1 MRRRSQTL
9 ELLGVIDANMH
20 REFNKEGQFE
30 GATFEL
36 SDGIYKVDSQF
47 NVRKLDNV
55 GDIMELTVHFCKG
68 GIYPEVYISGM
79 PVKLYVL
86 TMLAVNSSA
95 FEKYQS
101 GYEINHCVISKT
113 EPKLLNI
120 GCDASYY
127 KGVVIDTAPL
137 KKLSAN
143 PSYLEFCTRSENVK
157 HGKFVKEFSLYDTY
171 VSAKDI
177 DEIRKFLIPYEPSL
191 CDRQDDWIRWNKER
205 VESFYRVVKCET
217 KQILF

>member
-55 GDIMELTVHFCKG
+55 GDIMELKVHYCKG
-68 GIYPEVYISGM
+68 GIYPEYIISGM
-79 PVKLYVL
+79 PVKAYVL
-86 TMLAVNSSA
+86 SMIAKDETA

-101 GYEINHCVISKT
+101 GLEINHTVISKT
-113 EPKLLNI
+113 QPKLLNI
-120 GCDASYY
+120 GCDSTYY

-157 HGKFVKEFSLYDTY
+157 HGKFIKDFSLYDTY
-171 VSAKDI
+171 ISAHDV
-177 DEIRKFLIPYEPSL
+177 DELRQLLIPYDSSL
-191 CDRQDDWIRWNKER
+191 CDRQDDWIRWNKAK
-205 VESFYRVVKCET
+205 VEKFYRDRGET
-217 KQILF
+217 KQVLF